1 MTTPDRDG
9 PVDCSN
15 PLEVNVLMDYWL
27 GALSSDGEGMVEQHL
42 MTCDQCGDRL
52 REAIV
57 LADGLR
63 GVARSGE
70 LPVVI
75 SDQFVKHAAETGLR
89 VREYAPPPGGSVQC
103 TVAADDDLLLAR
115 LALDM
120 TTVSRVDLSWCDPE
134 GVEHHRMTDIPVR
147 AGAGSVIF
155 QQSITWAKASPSAT
169 RIARLLAVDEQ
180 GDERLLGE
188 YTFHHTR
195 TIPGPPGWE

>member
-1 MTTPDRDG
+1 MTTPDRGG
-9 PVDCSN
+9 PVDCPD
-15 PLEVNVLMDYWL
+15 PLEVTVLVDYWL
-27 GALSSDGEGMVEQHL
+27 GALSSDSEAMVEQHL

-134 GVEHHRMTDIPVR
+134 GVEQHRMTDIRSAPVR
-147 AGAGSVIF
+147 AA
-155 QQSITWAKASPSAT
+155 
-169 RIARLLAVDEQ
+169 
-180 GDERLLGE
+180 
-188 YTFHHTR
+188 
-195 TIPGPPGWE
+195 